1 MFRYPIFSAR
11 KRRLQGSVS
20 LEVALILPM
29 LLTVIVAASE
39 ILTILRVEQRLVNL
53 NYNILEMVG
62 NRRTLTIE
70 NNIAQLP
77 YFSGFAEQQLSNIA
91 KGNVSLSIA
100 MHNAATKE
108 TTPVMVSA
116 ACPLSGRWPNYAVG
130 SLVEVAICFQPHDS
144 VSSNAIWKLWPNG
157 RFYSHMI
164 RETN

>member
-1 MFRYPIFSAR
+1 MFRYPIFSVR

-91 KGNVSLSIA
+91 NGSVNLSIA
-100 MHNAATKE
+100 MHNASTNE
-108 TTPVMVSA
+108 TTPVMVSS
-116 ACPLSGRWPNYAVG
+116 ACPLSGQWPDFAVG

-144 VSSNAIWKLWPNG
+144 VSNNAIWKLWPNG

>member
-1 MFRYPIFSAR
+1 MPRYPMFESR
-11 KRRLQGSVS
+11 THRLRGSVS

-62 NRRTLTIE
+62 NRRTLTID

-77 YFSGFAEQQLSNIA
+77 YFTDFAEQQLSHIA
-91 KGNVSLSIA
+91 KGEVILSIA
-100 MHNAATKE
+100 MYNAGTKE

-116 ACPLSGRWPNYAVG
+116 RCPLSQQWPDFELG
-130 SLVEVAICFQPHDS
+130 SLVEVALCYRPHSS
-144 VSSNAIWKLWPNG
+144 VSGNAIWKLWPSG
-157 RFYSHMI
+157 RFHSYMI